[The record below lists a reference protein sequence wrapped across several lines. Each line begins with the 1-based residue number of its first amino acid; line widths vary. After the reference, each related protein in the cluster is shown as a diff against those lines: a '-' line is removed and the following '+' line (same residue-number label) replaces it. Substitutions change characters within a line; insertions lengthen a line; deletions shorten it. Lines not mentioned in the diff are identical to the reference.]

1 VPLFDLEMAQ
11 ALTKL
16 AGLPA
21 LPAPPIHF
29 DDKN

>member
-1 VPLFDLEMAQ
+1 LYDLDMAQ
-11 ALTKL
+11 SLTKI